1 MWDVAAARSLQQCF
15 LQNTIRWKKQTQL
28 RFLMNR
34 NGRHVLLCLGHI
46 AHHRA
51 QGSPSAT
58 YPRSPVS
65 HSIHHSMGCNWSS
78 QTFAQQMSLAATN
91 QKAIVLSWWHCGT
104 KITANARNHR
114 KRLFIVLK
122 LVSCD
127 LQGFVTFC
135 YTATFICLYLPKKGT
150 VAKVHVMH
158 LESCPVR
165 RSKEEKGITTKQ
177 RGCFPS
183 HIISVQIPH
192 TIQMYI
198 VLSNL

>member
-1 MWDVAAARSLQQCF
+1 MFSCVWVTSPTTVRKAAHRQPIQDHQSL
-15 LQNTIRWKKQTQL
+15 
-28 RFLMNR
+28 
-34 NGRHVLLCLGHI
+34 I
-46 AHHRA
+46 A
-51 QGSPSAT
+51 ST
-58 YPRSPVS
+58 T
-65 HSIHHSMGCNWSS
+65 SMGCNWSS
-78 QTFAQQMSLAATN
+78 LTFAQQMSLAATN
-91 QKAIVLSWWHCGT
+91 QKAIVLSWWGRST
-104 KITANARNHR
+104 KITANASNHR

-165 RSKEEKGITTKQ
+165 RSKEEKVSL
-177 RGCFPS
+177 RNREAVS
-183 HIISVQIPH
+183 HPTSSPYRFPH

-198 VLSNL
+198 V